1 MKIDINEKKDK
12 PLLSRQEVRGIVT
25 FDKASPSNDEFS
37 ANMAKQLTVELDRV
51 MVKRIATR
59 FGESKADFL
68 VYVYNSKKDLDAFE
82 PKPSKWVEKM
92 KKKEEAKKAKAGEA
106 APAAEAPKEAA
117 KEVKEG
123 A

>member
-12 PLLSRQEVRGIVT
+12 PLLSRQEVKGIVT
-25 FDKASPSNDEFS
+25 FDKATPSNDEFS
-37 ANMAKQLTVELDRV
+37 ATMAKQLTVEAGRV

-106 APAAEAPKEAA
+106 APAEAPKEET
-117 KEVKEG
+117 KKEG